1 MVEYIERETLYR
13 RIRAFAADV
22 IFRGCDAMLS
32 AKDTCNPREWT
43 RGYEQGVKDISTL
56 IATQAAADVAPV
68 VRGEWVKTLV
78 SAPDYYG
85 LAFGWKCS
93 ACGYSFEDRNKA
105 QKYPK
110 FMKYCPHCGA
120 KMEKE
125 A

>member
-1 MVEYIERETLYR
+1 MVEYIERETLYH

-22 IFRGCDAMLS
+22 IFRGCEAMLS

-68 VRGEWVKTLV
+68 VHARWIKKTGRAQCSYCADECWAD
-78 SAPDYYG
+78 SATEY
-85 LAFGWKCS
+85 
-93 ACGYSFEDRNKA
+93 N
-105 QKYPK
+105 
-110 FMKYCPHCGA
+110 YCPNCGA
-120 KMEKE
+120 KMDQEE